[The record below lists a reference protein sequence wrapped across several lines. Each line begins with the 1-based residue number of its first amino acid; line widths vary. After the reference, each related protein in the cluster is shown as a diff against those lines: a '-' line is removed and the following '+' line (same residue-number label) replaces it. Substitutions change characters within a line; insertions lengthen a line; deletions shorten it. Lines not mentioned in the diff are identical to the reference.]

1 MDPELERV
9 LRGFDE
15 AREFARTFRFEITE
29 EYLRLI
35 AKVEA
40 LPRNQPG
47 SDKTGV
53 WTALQTYE
61 QFFRLARPAP
71 NRT

>member
-15 AREFARTFRFEITE
+15 AREFARTFRFEMTD

-40 LPRNQPG
+40 LPRNQSGADRSGRWLG
-47 SDKTGV
+47 SRSYWDWMKR
-53 WTALQTYE
+53 ARLQPS
-61 QFFRLARPAP
+61 R
-71 NRT
+71 